1 MAEPKVGLYLRL
13 SRDDGDTD
21 ESMSITNQ
29 RDFLQKYVAGR
40 GWQVTNIY
48 IDDGYTGTNF
58 QRPDFQ
64 RLLKDIE
71 KCQIDT
77 VITKDFSRLGR
88 DQIGTMYYYQ
98 VYFPQMQVRYIA
110 VNEGIDTAAGN
121 SNEIMLPFLAAY
133 NDFYTA
139 DISRKVRSALDTRKG
154 NGFFIGAQAPLGY
167 QKDPMQKGHLVPDP
181 ETAPVIQNLFQI
193 YLSCGSVIGT
203 AKRMTEMG
211 IPTPSEWKQTLPTQQ
226 RFPGM
231 WNETMVRRI
240 LTNPT
245 YAGHLTQN
253 RARKLG
259 YKVAK
264 KVALP
269 QEEWIIVPN
278 THIPLVS
285 QQEFDRVQEMIRV
298 RSYLPTAGEGHLLT
312 GMAFCADC
320 GSPMTYVRE
329 SDTRTYMVCQG
340 YRKGGRLR
348 YCTAHCMR
356 EDFVIESIRQQLQ
369 MMAQRL
375 DAEALGKSATVD
387 YSHQQLLKQ
396 IQSAKRKLDQCKMMM
411 QSLYRDK
418 TNGTLSE
425 EEFAELFQKNRQERE
440 QLTHYIEESGTHL
453 EQENA
458 QEQLLERVRQMLS
471 FENLDRGVLSTLVDR
486 VLIHENKEIEIIV
499 RFRKPE

>member
-1 MAEPKVGLYLRL
+1 M
-13 SRDDGDTD
+13 
-21 ESMSITNQ
+21 
-29 RDFLQKYVAGR
+29 
-40 GWQVTNIY
+40 
-48 IDDGYTGTNF
+48 
-58 QRPDFQ
+58 
-64 RLLKDIE
+64 
-71 KCQIDT
+71 
-77 VITKDFSRLGR
+77 
-88 DQIGTMYYYQ
+88 
-98 VYFPQMQVRYIA
+98 
-110 VNEGIDTAAGN
+110 
-121 SNEIMLPFLAAY
+121 
-133 NDFYTA
+133 
-139 DISRKVRSALDTRKG
+139 
-154 NGFFIGAQAPLGY
+154 
-167 QKDPMQKGHLVPDP
+167 
-181 ETAPVIQNLFQI
+181 
-193 YLSCGSVIGT
+193 
-203 AKRMTEMG
+203 
-211 IPTPSEWKQTLPTQQ
+211 
-226 RFPGM
+226 
-231 WNETMVRRI
+231 
-240 LTNPT
+240 
-245 YAGHLTQN
+245 
-253 RARKLG
+253 
-259 YKVAK
+259 
-264 KVALP
+264 P

-375 DAEALGKSATVD
+375 DAEALGRSATVD

-486 VLIHENKEIEIIV
+486 VLIHENKEIEIIF